1 MQCNSCHQS
10 SNCWKVNEFCVISF
24 LNLALLKS
32 KTTEQGCREGR
43 IGGATE
49 LFWFC
54 EINDEEGGT
63 MNKTH
68 DSDAKII
75 TMDED
80 NNNDNAHDD
89 NCDQTKTIFQIMHFR
104 EPLVSEKTLFYSCTG
119 VQLLMLSGYNIIS
132 P

>member
-1 MQCNSCHQS
+1 M
-10 SNCWKVNEFCVISF
+10 
-24 LNLALLKS
+24 NLAPLKS
-32 KTTEQGCREGR
+32 KTTEQGCREGS

-54 EINDEEGGT
+54 EINDEEGET

-132 P
+132 L